1 MYSLFVCLGA
11 AFAYSYGKG
20 IRSETLL
27 QQMAQARVKTN
38 VNETPQFTPIGPNNV
53 DISYQRL
60 SIRRLG
66 IPWLIQNAHFHHD
79 IA

>member
-1 MYSLFVCLGA
+1 MYTLFVCFGA
-11 AFAYSYGKG
+11 AFTYSYGTG

-38 VNETPQFTPIGPNNV
+38 IYETPQFTPIGPNNV

-66 IPWLIQNAHFHHD
+66 TLWLIQNTNFHHD

>member
-1 MYSLFVCLGA
+1 
-11 AFAYSYGKG
+11 
-20 IRSETLL
+20 
-27 QQMAQARVKTN
+27 MAQARVETN